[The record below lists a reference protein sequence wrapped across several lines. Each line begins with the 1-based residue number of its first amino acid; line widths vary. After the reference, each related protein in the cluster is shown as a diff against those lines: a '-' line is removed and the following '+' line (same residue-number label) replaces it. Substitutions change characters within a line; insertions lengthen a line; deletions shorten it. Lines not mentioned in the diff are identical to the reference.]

1 MIGSSF
7 KYEDN
12 SKRVADAV
20 DRAEY
25 RNLGH
30 AAASIRKE
38 AIESIESGDGP
49 SLPGTPPHTHTQKL
63 TKKGKVR
70 KGQLPRAIV
79 YDNDKES
86 DTAVIGPRESVVGTS
101 GEAHEFGGDYK
112 GQDFPERPFMGP
124 ALDKN
129 IDRFASSFA
138 GSIGE

>member
-1 MIGSSF
+1 V
-7 KYEDN
+7 
-12 SKRVADAV
+12 SK
-20 DRAEY
+20 
-25 RNLGH
+25 
-30 AAASIRKE
+30 S
-38 AIESIESGDGP
+38 
-49 SLPGTPPHTHTQKL
+49 
-63 TKKGKVR
+63 GKVS

-138 GSIGE
+138 GSIGS

>member
-1 MIGSSF
+1 MIQTIV
-7 KYEDN
+7 KYADHTE
-12 SKRVADAV
+12 RVAKEARKAV
-20 DRAEY
+20 Y
-25 RNLGH
+25 RNVGH

-49 SLPGTPPHTHTQKL
+49 SAPGTPPHTHTRKVS
-63 TKKGKVR
+63 KSGKVS

-138 GSIGE
+138 GSIGS